1 MKGAHGVGDA
11 AALLDDVLIR
21 AYRVDVPLPGV
32 LERVDLSTPRTKTCP
47 RGPRCELDWEPSFSA
62 KRTL

>member
-1 MKGAHGVGDA
+1 MEGAHGVGDA
-11 AALLDDVLIR
+11 VALLDDVLIR
-21 AYRVDVPLPGV
+21 AYGVDVPLPGV

-47 RGPRCELDWEPSFSA
+47 RGPRCELDWVPSFSA